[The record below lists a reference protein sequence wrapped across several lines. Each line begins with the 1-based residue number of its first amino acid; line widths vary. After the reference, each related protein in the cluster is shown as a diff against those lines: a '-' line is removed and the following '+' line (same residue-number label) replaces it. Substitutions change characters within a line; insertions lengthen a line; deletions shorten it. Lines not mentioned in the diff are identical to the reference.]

1 MSAEPTTLL
10 DPEIED
16 LLRRIARDP
25 RSTLLRVTR
34 PQLAKGLFER
44 SPAVGAQAAGLTT
57 AERQLLCVHREE
69 TALLLRQLFYH
80 RFLRDE
86 RMRRMTCMYAAGG
99 KKIELGSEQD
109 LGGRLAVQA
118 DPTTSDLGDAGASHV
133 LADALALPP
142 DAVASPSQIALA
154 ALRLVPSDNARNYL
168 GYQLVRSGNLRSALR
183 IFEDVAARSPRL
195 SSVVSA
201 LSWSGFAYSQMNE
214 PRLCQEMFA
223 KAVRQ
228 GDGWPN
234 DAMSW
239 LTISVQLGDL
249 QQAERAAAW
258 VDRVCNPDDQVVRW
272 WVEARIRERGVA
284 WSPSKAAQGS
294 ISALRDRVGETS
306 QAVLNVFGVVPA
318 MVTAEVGGSG
328 DPPASAR
335 GQRLLELV

>member
-10 DPEIED
+10 DPEIEE

-34 PQLAKGLFER
+34 PQIAKGLFER
-44 SPAVGAQAAGLTT
+44 SPAVGARAAGLTA

-69 TALLLRQLFYH
+69 TALMLRQLFYH

-86 RMRRMTCMYAAGG
+86 RMRRITCMYTAAG

-109 LGGRLAVQA
+109 LGARLAAQA

-168 GYQLVRSGNLRSALR
+168 GYQLVRTGNLRSALR
-183 IFEDVAARSPRL
+183 IFEDVAARSPRV

-201 LSWSGFAYSQMNE
+201 LSWSGVAFVLMEQPRRALDVYS
-214 PRLCQEMFA
+214 
-223 KAVRQ
+223 KAAQ
-228 GDGWPN
+228 KAGGWPN
-234 DAMSW
+234 DALCW
-239 LTISVQLGDL
+239 LMFSIQVGDII
-249 QQAERAAAW
+249 QAERAAAH
-258 VDRVCNPDDQVVRW
+258 VDSMPTLNVHLVWP
-272 WVEARIRERGVA
+272 WVENQLQLRGKT
-284 WSPSKAAQGS
+284 WSPSTEA
-294 ISALRDRVGETS
+294 
-306 QAVLNVFGVVPA
+306 
-318 MVTAEVGGSG
+318 
-328 DPPASAR
+328 
-335 GQRLLELV
+335 LELLSSLNDRIGDTSRSVLDVFR